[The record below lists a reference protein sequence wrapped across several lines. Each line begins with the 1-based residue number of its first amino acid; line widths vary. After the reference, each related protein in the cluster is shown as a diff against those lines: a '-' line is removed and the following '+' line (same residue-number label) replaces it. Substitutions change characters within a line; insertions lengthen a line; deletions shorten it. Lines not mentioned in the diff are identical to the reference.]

1 MRGRQRTEEIVDT
14 RKKQGCHGRRGG
26 SWVVLLGIAF
36 QASAQHAGD
45 PAAQELLRQQA
56 RERALREQQEE
67 RPDVRL
73 ERGPAQ
79 GEERLPVDEQP
90 CVRIDRI
97 VLEVEDAKKFQ
108 WAQRAADPAGDP
120 ATGRCLGTAGINIV
134 MKRVQNAIIGR
145 GYVTTR
151 VLSAPQDLNL
161 GTLTLSVVPGRFRE
175 AMFSDAAGAHP
186 AIANALPLRSGGMLN
201 LRDIEQGLENLQRV
215 PTVSADI
222 KIAPADGEGAA
233 PGQSDL
239 MIDWKQRSPVRASLT
254 LDDAGSRGTGKL
266 QANATL
272 SLDNP
277 LGLNELF
284 YVSAGRGVFNGK
296 GKDTYSWTAHYDVP
310 YGYWLF
316 GATASAYDYSQSI
329 LGAYESY
336 DYSGESRNAEVRVDR
351 LLLRNAKVK
360 FGVYGRGWQRTSRNF
375 IDDTEIEV
383 QRRRTSGWELGLTHK
398 QFIGPATFDA
408 TLAYRRGTGAFH
420 ALRSPEEMAQAWD
433 PTLPLDGT
441 SRMKV
446 ITADAQFGLPFQ
458 LGKQRLRYTA
468 AWRAQ
473 WNRTPLSP
481 QDRFAVGGRYTV
493 RGFDGE
499 SSLSG
504 ERGWLLRNDLSLGI
518 GGGQEFYVAGDYGRI
533 GGPSAQWQSGRD
545 LAGAALGLRGGWQQ
559 LSWDGFVGSTL
570 HKPDNYPTDY
580 TTFGFSLAWR
590 Y

>member
-1 MRGRQRTEEIVDT
+1 M
-14 RKKQGCHGRRGG
+14 
-26 SWVVLLGIAF
+26 AF
-36 QASAQHAGD
+36 SVAAQQVGD
-45 PAAQELLRQQA
+45 PGAQELLRQQE
-56 RERALREQQEE
+56 RERVLREQQES

-73 ERGPAQ
+73 ENSQ
-79 GEERLPVDEQP
+79 GEQGERLPTQEQP
-90 CVRIDRI
+90 CVLIDRI
-97 VLEVEDAKKFQ
+97 VLDGEGAKDFQ
-108 WAQRAADPAGDP
+108 WALAAADPREDP
-120 ATGRCLGTAGINIV
+120 ASGRCLGTEGINVV
-134 MKRVQNAIIGR
+134 MKRVQNAIIAR

-151 VLSAPQDLNL
+151 VLSAPQDLNT

-175 AMFSDAAGAHP
+175 AVFTEADGRHP
-186 AIANALPLRSGGMLN
+186 AIANALPIRSGGLLN

-215 PTVSADI
+215 PTVTADI

-239 MIDWKQRSPVRASLT
+239 NIDWKQRSPVRASLT
-254 LDDAGSRGTGKL
+254 LDDAGSQGTGKL

-296 GKDTYSWTAHYDVP
+296 GKDTNSWTAHYDVP

-316 GATASAYDYSQSI
+316 GATASAYDYSQTVV
-329 LGAYESY
+329 GAYESY
-336 DYSGESRNAEVRVDR
+336 DYSGRSGNAEARVDR
-351 LLLRNAKVK
+351 LLLRNAKTK
-360 FGVYGRGWQRTSRNF
+360 LGIYGRGWQRTSKNY

-398 QFIGPATFDA
+398 QFIGAATLDA

-433 PTLPLDGT
+433 PTLPLEGT

-446 ITADAQFGLPFQ
+446 ITADAQFSVPFQ

-481 QDRFAVGGRYTV
+481 QDRFAIGGRYTV

-504 ERGWLLRNDLSLGI
+504 ERGWSLRNDLSLGI
-518 GGGQEFYVAGDYGRI
+518 GGGQEFYVAADYGRI

-545 LAGAALGLRGGWQQ
+545 LAGMALGLRGGWQQ
-559 LSWDGFVGSTL
+559 LSWDGFVGSAL
-570 HKPDNYPTDY
+570 HKPSNFPTDY

>member
-1 MRGRQRTEEIVDT
+1 M
-14 RKKQGCHGRRGG
+14 
-26 SWVVLLGIAF
+26 AF
-36 QASAQHAGD
+36 SVAAQQVGD
-45 PAAQELLRQQA
+45 PGAQELLRQQE
-56 RERALREQQEE
+56 RERVLREQQES

-73 ERGPAQ
+73 ESGQ
-79 GEERLPVDEQP
+79 GEQGERLPTQEQP

-97 VLEVEDAKKFQ
+97 VLDGEGAKGFQ
-108 WAQRAADPAGDP
+108 WALAAADPREDP
-120 ATGRCLGTAGINIV
+120 ASGRCLGTEGINVV
-134 MKRVQNAIIGR
+134 MKRVQNAIIAR

-151 VLSAPQDLNL
+151 VLSAPQDLNT

-175 AMFSDAAGAHP
+175 AVFTEADGRHP
-186 AIANALPLRSGGMLN
+186 AIANTLPIRSGGLLN

-215 PTVSADI
+215 PTVTADI

-239 MIDWKQRSPVRASLT
+239 NIEWKQRSPVRASLT
-254 LDDAGSRGTGKL
+254 LDDAGSQGTGKL

-296 GKDTYSWTAHYDVP
+296 GKDTNSWTAHYDVP

-316 GATASAYDYSQSI
+316 GATASAYDYSQTVV
-329 LGAYESY
+329 GAYESY
-336 DYSGESRNAEVRVDR
+336 DYSGRSGNAEARVDR
-351 LLLRNAKVK
+351 LLLRNAKTK
-360 FGVYGRGWQRTSRNF
+360 LGIYGRGWQRTSKNY

-398 QFIGPATFDA
+398 QFIGAATLDA

-420 ALRSPEEMAQAWD
+420 ALRSPEEMARAWD
-433 PTLPLDGT
+433 PSLPLEGT
-441 SRMKV
+441 SRMKL
-446 ITADAQFGLPFQ
+446 ITADAQFSVPFQ

-481 QDRFAVGGRYTV
+481 QDRFAIGGRYTV

-504 ERGWLLRNDLSLGI
+504 ERGWSLRNDLSLGI
-518 GGGQEFYVAGDYGRI
+518 GGGQEFYVAADYGRI
-533 GGPSAQWQSGRD
+533 GGPSTQWQSGRD
-545 LAGAALGLRGGWQQ
+545 LAGMALGLRGGWQQ
-559 LSWDGFVGSTL
+559 LSWDGFVGSAL
-570 HKPDNYPTDY
+570 HKPSNFPTDY

>member
-1 MRGRQRTEEIVDT
+1 M
-14 RKKQGCHGRRGG
+14 
-26 SWVVLLGIAF
+26 AF
-36 QASAQHAGD
+36 SVAAQQVGD
-45 PAAQELLRQQA
+45 PGAQELLRQQE
-56 RERALREQQEE
+56 RERVLREQQES

-73 ERGPAQ
+73 ENSQ
-79 GEERLPVDEQP
+79 GEQGERLPTQEQP

-97 VLEVEDAKKFQ
+97 VLDGEGAKGFQ
-108 WAQRAADPAGDP
+108 WALAAADPREDP
-120 ATGRCLGTAGINIV
+120 ASGRCLGTEGINVV
-134 MKRVQNAIIGR
+134 MKRVQNAIIAR

-151 VLSAPQDLNL
+151 VLSAPQDLNT

-175 AMFSDAAGAHP
+175 AVFTEADGRHP
-186 AIANALPLRSGGMLN
+186 AIANALPIRSGGLLN

-215 PTVSADI
+215 PTVTADI

-239 MIDWKQRSPVRASLT
+239 NIDWKQRSPVRASLT
-254 LDDAGSRGTGKL
+254 LDDSGSQGTGKL

-296 GKDTYSWTAHYDVP
+296 GKDTNSWTAHYDVP

-316 GATASAYDYSQSI
+316 GATASAYDYSQTVV
-329 LGAYESY
+329 GAYERY
-336 DYSGESRNAEVRVDR
+336 DYSGRSGNAEARVDR
-351 LLLRNAKVK
+351 LLLRNAKTK
-360 FGVYGRGWQRTSRNF
+360 LGIYGRGWQRTSKNY

-398 QFIGPATFDA
+398 QFIGAATLDA

-433 PTLPLDGT
+433 PTLPLEGT

-446 ITADAQFGLPFQ
+446 ITADAQFSVPFQ

-481 QDRFAVGGRYTV
+481 QDRFAIGGRYTV

-504 ERGWLLRNDLSLGI
+504 ERGWSLRNDLSLGI
-518 GGGQEFYVAGDYGRI
+518 GGGQEFYVAADYGRI

-545 LAGAALGLRGGWQQ
+545 LAGMALGLRGGWQQ
-559 LSWDGFVGSTL
+559 LSWDGFVGSAL
-570 HKPDNYPTDY
+570 HKPSNFPTDY

>member
-1 MRGRQRTEEIVDT
+1 M
-14 RKKQGCHGRRGG
+14 
-26 SWVVLLGIAF
+26 LLGMSF
-36 QASAQHAGD
+36 SAAAQQVGD
-45 PAAQELLRQQA
+45 PGAQELLRQQE
-56 RERALREQQEE
+56 RERALREQQES

-73 ERGPAQ
+73 ESSQ
-79 GEERLPVDEQP
+79 GEQGERLPTQEQP

-97 VLEVEDAKKFQ
+97 VLGGEGAKGFQ
-108 WAQRAADPAGDP
+108 WALAAADPREDP
-120 ATGRCLGTAGINIV
+120 ASGRCLGTEGINVV
-134 MKRVQNAIIGR
+134 MKRVQNAIIAR

-151 VLSAPQDLNL
+151 VLSAPQDLNT

-175 AMFSDAAGAHP
+175 AVFSEADARHP
-186 AIANALPLRSGGMLN
+186 VLANALPIRSGGLLN

-239 MIDWKQRSPVRASLT
+239 QIDWKQRSPVRASVT
-254 LDDAGSRGTGKL
+254 LDDAGSQGTGKL

-284 YVSAGRGVFNGK
+284 YVSAGRGVFNGQ
-296 GKDTYSWTAHYDVP
+296 GKDTSSWTAHYDVP

-316 GATASAYDYSQSI
+316 GATASAYDYRQTVV
-329 LGAYESY
+329 GAYESY
-336 DYSGESRNAEVRVDR
+336 DYSGRSGNAEARVDR
-351 LLLRNAKVK
+351 LLLRNAKTK
-360 FGVYGRGWQRTSRNF
+360 LGIYGRGWQRTSKNY

-398 QFIGPATFDA
+398 QFIGAATLDT

-433 PTLPLDGT
+433 PTLPLEGT

-446 ITADAQFGLPFQ
+446 ITADAQFSVPFQ

-481 QDRFAVGGRYTV
+481 QDRFAIGGRYTV

-504 ERGWLLRNDLSLGI
+504 ERGWSLRNDLSLGL
-518 GGGQEFYVAGDYGRI
+518 GGGQEFYVAADYGRI

-545 LAGAALGLRGGWQQ
+545 LAGMALGLRGGWHQ
-559 LSWDGFVGSTL
+559 LSWDGFVGSAL
-570 HKPDNYPTDY
+570 HKPANFPTDY

>member
-1 MRGRQRTEEIVDT
+1 MRGACRS
-14 RKKQGCHGRRGG
+14 GG
-26 SWVVLLGIAF
+26 GLVLLGMAF
-36 QASAQHAGD
+36 SVAAQQVGD
-45 PAAQELLRQQA
+45 PGAQELLRQQE
-56 RERALREQQEE
+56 RERVLREQQES

-73 ERGPAQ
+73 ENSQ
-79 GEERLPVDEQP
+79 GEQGDRLPTQEQP
-90 CVRIDRI
+90 CVHIDRI
-97 VLEVEDAKKFQ
+97 VLDGEAAKRFQ
-108 WAQRAADPAGDP
+108 WALAAADPREDA
-120 ATGRCLGTAGINIV
+120 ASGRCLGTEGINVV
-134 MKRVQNAIIGR
+134 MKRVQNAIIAR

-151 VLSAPQDLNL
+151 VLSAPQDLNT

-175 AMFSDAAGAHP
+175 AVFTEAEGRHP
-186 AIANALPLRSGGMLN
+186 AIANALPIRGGSLLN

-215 PTVSADI
+215 PTVTADI

-239 MIDWKQRSPVRASLT
+239 KIDWKQRSPVRASLT
-254 LDDAGSRGTGKL
+254 LDDAGSQGTGKL

-296 GKDTYSWTAHYDVP
+296 GKDTNSWTAHYDVP

-316 GATASAYDYSQSI
+316 GATASAYDYSQTVV
-329 LGAYESY
+329 GAYESY
-336 DYSGESRNAEVRVDR
+336 DYSGRSGNAEARVDR
-351 LLLRNAKVK
+351 LLLRNAKTK
-360 FGVYGRGWQRTSRNF
+360 LGIYGRGWQRTSKNY

-398 QFIGPATFDA
+398 QFIGAATLDA

-420 ALRSPEEMAQAWD
+420 ALRSPEEMARAWD
-433 PTLPLDGT
+433 PTLPLEGT
-441 SRMKV
+441 SRMKL
-446 ITADAQFGLPFQ
+446 ITADAQFSVPFQ

-481 QDRFAVGGRYTV
+481 QDRFAIGGRYTV

-504 ERGWLLRNDLSLGI
+504 ERGWSLRNDLSLGI
-518 GGGQEFYVAGDYGRI
+518 GGGQEFYVAADYGRI

-545 LAGAALGLRGGWQQ
+545 LAGMALGLRGGWQQ
-559 LSWDGFVGSTL
+559 LSWDGFVGSAL
-570 HKPDNYPTDY
+570 HKPSNFPTDY

>member
-1 MRGRQRTEEIVDT
+1 M
-14 RKKQGCHGRRGG
+14 
-26 SWVVLLGIAF
+26 AF
-36 QASAQHAGD
+36 SVAAQQVGD
-45 PAAQELLRQQA
+45 PGAQELLRQQE
-56 RERALREQQEE
+56 RERVLREQQES

-73 ERGPAQ
+73 ESSQ
-79 GEERLPVDEQP
+79 GEQGERLPTQEQP

-97 VLEVEDAKKFQ
+97 VLDGEGAKGFQ
-108 WAQRAADPAGDP
+108 WALAAADPREDP
-120 ATGRCLGTAGINIV
+120 ASGRCLGTEGINVV
-134 MKRVQNAIIGR
+134 MKRVQNAIIAR

-151 VLSAPQDLNL
+151 VLSAPQDLNT

-175 AMFSDAAGAHP
+175 AVFTEADGRHP
-186 AIANALPLRSGGMLN
+186 AIANALPIRSGGLLN

-215 PTVSADI
+215 PTVTADI

-239 MIDWKQRSPVRASLT
+239 NIDWKQRSPVRASLT
-254 LDDAGSRGTGKL
+254 LDDAGSQGTGKL

-296 GKDTYSWTAHYDVP
+296 GKDTNSWTAHYDVP

-316 GATASAYDYSQSI
+316 GATASAYDYSQTVV
-329 LGAYESY
+329 GAYESY
-336 DYSGESRNAEVRVDR
+336 DYSGRSGNAEARVDR
-351 LLLRNAKVK
+351 LLLRNAKTK
-360 FGVYGRGWQRTSRNF
+360 LGIYGRGWQRTSKNY

-398 QFIGPATFDA
+398 QFIGAATLDA

-433 PTLPLDGT
+433 PTLPLEGT

-446 ITADAQFGLPFQ
+446 ITADAQLSVPFQ

-481 QDRFAVGGRYTV
+481 QDRFAIGGRYTV

-504 ERGWLLRNDLSLGI
+504 ERGWSLRNDLSLGI
-518 GGGQEFYVAGDYGRI
+518 GGGQEFYVAADYGRI

-545 LAGAALGLRGGWQQ
+545 LAGMALGLRGGWQQ
-559 LSWDGFVGSTL
+559 LSWDGFVGSAL
-570 HKPDNYPTDY
+570 HKPSNFPTDY

>member
-1 MRGRQRTEEIVDT
+1 M
-14 RKKQGCHGRRGG
+14 
-26 SWVVLLGIAF
+26 AF
-36 QASAQHAGD
+36 SVAAQQVGD
-45 PAAQELLRQQA
+45 PGAQELLRQQE
-56 RERALREQQEE
+56 RERVLREQQES

-73 ERGPAQ
+73 ESRQ
-79 GEERLPVDEQP
+79 GEQGERLPTQEQP

-97 VLEVEDAKKFQ
+97 VLEGEGAKGFQ
-108 WAQRAADPAGDP
+108 WALAAADPREDP
-120 ATGRCLGTAGINIV
+120 ASGRCLGTEGINVV
-134 MKRVQNAIIGR
+134 MKRVQNAIIAR

-151 VLSAPQDLNL
+151 VLSAPQDLNT

-175 AMFSDAAGAHP
+175 AVFTEADGRHP
-186 AIANALPLRSGGMLN
+186 AIANALPIRSGGLLN

-215 PTVSADI
+215 PTVTADI

-239 MIDWKQRSPVRASLT
+239 NIDWKQRSPVRASLT
-254 LDDAGSRGTGKL
+254 LDDAGSQGTGKL

-296 GKDTYSWTAHYDVP
+296 GKDTNSWTAHYDVP

-316 GATASAYDYSQSI
+316 GATASAYDYSQTVV
-329 LGAYESY
+329 GAYESY
-336 DYSGESRNAEVRVDR
+336 DYSGRSGNAEARVDR
-351 LLLRNAKVK
+351 LLLRNAKTK
-360 FGVYGRGWQRTSRNF
+360 LGIYGRGWQRTSKNY

-398 QFIGPATFDA
+398 QFIGAATLDA

-433 PTLPLDGT
+433 PSLPLEGT
-441 SRMKV
+441 SRMKL
-446 ITADAQFGLPFQ
+446 ITADAQFSVPFQ

-481 QDRFAVGGRYTV
+481 QDRFAIGGRYTV

-504 ERGWLLRNDLSLGI
+504 ERGWSLRNDLSLGI
-518 GGGQEFYVAGDYGRI
+518 GGGQEFYVAADYGRI

-545 LAGAALGLRGGWQQ
+545 LAGMALGLRGGWQQ
-559 LSWDGFVGSTL
+559 LSWDGFVGSAL
-570 HKPDNYPTDY
+570 HKPSNFPTDY

>member
-1 MRGRQRTEEIVDT
+1 MAFSAAAQQV
-14 RKKQGCHGRRGG
+14 GG
-26 SWVVLLGIAF
+26 PG
-36 QASAQHAGD
+36 
-45 PAAQELLRQQA
+45 AQELLRQQE
-56 RERALREQQEE
+56 RERALREQQES

-73 ERGPAQ
+73 ESSQ
-79 GEERLPVDEQP
+79 GEQGERLPTQEQP

-97 VLEVEDAKKFQ
+97 VLEGEGAKGFQ
-108 WAQRAADPAGDP
+108 WALAAADPREDP
-120 ATGRCLGTAGINIV
+120 ASGRCLGTEGINVV
-134 MKRVQNAIIGR
+134 MKRVQNAIIAR

-151 VLSAPQDLNL
+151 VLSAPQDLNA

-175 AMFSDAAGAHP
+175 AVFSEADARHP
-186 AIANALPLRSGGMLN
+186 VLANALPIRSGGLLN

-239 MIDWKQRSPVRASLT
+239 QIDWKQRSPVRASVT
-254 LDDAGSRGTGKL
+254 LDDAGSQGTGKL

-284 YVSAGRGVFNGK
+284 YVSAGRGVFNGQ
-296 GKDTYSWTAHYDVP
+296 GKDTSSWTAHYDVP

-316 GATASAYDYSQSI
+316 GATASAYDYRQTVV
-329 LGAYESY
+329 GAYESY
-336 DYSGESRNAEVRVDR
+336 DYSGRSGNAEARVDR
-351 LLLRNAKVK
+351 LLLRNAKTK
-360 FGVYGRGWQRTSRNF
+360 LGIYGRGWQRTSKNY

-398 QFIGPATFDA
+398 QFIGAATLDT

-433 PTLPLDGT
+433 PTLPLEGT

-446 ITADAQFGLPFQ
+446 ITADAQFTVPFQ

-481 QDRFAVGGRYTV
+481 QDRFAIGGRYTV

-504 ERGWLLRNDLSLGI
+504 ERGWSLRNDLSLGL
-518 GGGQEFYVAGDYGRI
+518 GGGQEFYVAADYGRI

-545 LAGAALGLRGGWQQ
+545 LAGMALGLRGGWQQ
-559 LSWDGFVGSTL
+559 LSWDGFVGSAL
-570 HKPDNYPTDY
+570 HKPANFPTDY

>member
-1 MRGRQRTEEIVDT
+1 M
-14 RKKQGCHGRRGG
+14 
-26 SWVVLLGIAF
+26 AF
-36 QASAQHAGD
+36 SVAAQQVGD
-45 PAAQELLRQQA
+45 PGAQELLRQQE
-56 RERALREQQEE
+56 RERVLREQQES

-73 ERGPAQ
+73 ENSQ
-79 GEERLPVDEQP
+79 GEQGERLPTQEQP

-97 VLEVEDAKKFQ
+97 VLDGEGAKDFQ
-108 WAQRAADPAGDP
+108 WALAAADPREDP
-120 ATGRCLGTAGINIV
+120 ASGRCLGTEGINVV
-134 MKRVQNAIIGR
+134 MKRVQNAIIAR

-151 VLSAPQDLNL
+151 VLSAPQDLNT

-175 AMFSDAAGAHP
+175 AVFTEADGRHP
-186 AIANALPLRSGGMLN
+186 AIANALPIRSGGLLN

-215 PTVSADI
+215 PTVTADI

-239 MIDWKQRSPVRASLT
+239 KIDWKQRSPVRASLT

-296 GKDTYSWTAHYDVP
+296 GKDTNSWTAHYDVP

-316 GATASAYDYSQSI
+316 GATASAYDYSQTVV
-329 LGAYESY
+329 GAYESY
-336 DYSGESRNAEVRVDR
+336 DYSGRSGNAEARVDR
-351 LLLRNAKVK
+351 LLLRNAKTK
-360 FGVYGRGWQRTSRNF
+360 LGIYGRGWQRTSKNY

-398 QFIGPATFDA
+398 QFIGAATLDA

-433 PTLPLDGT
+433 PTLPLEGT

-446 ITADAQFGLPFQ
+446 ITADAQFSVPFQ

-481 QDRFAVGGRYTV
+481 QDRFAIGGRYTV

-504 ERGWLLRNDLSLGI
+504 ERGWSLRNDLSLGI
-518 GGGQEFYVAGDYGRI
+518 GGGQEFYVAADYGRI

-545 LAGAALGLRGGWQQ
+545 LAGMALGLRGGWQQ
-559 LSWDGFVGSTL
+559 LSWDGFVGSAL
-570 HKPDNYPTDY
+570 RKPSNFPTDY

>member
-1 MRGRQRTEEIVDT
+1 M
-14 RKKQGCHGRRGG
+14 
-26 SWVVLLGIAF
+26 AF
-36 QASAQHAGD
+36 SVAAQQVGD
-45 PAAQELLRQQA
+45 PGAQELLRQQE
-56 RERALREQQEE
+56 RERALREQQES

-73 ERGPAQ
+73 ESSPGEQ
-79 GEERLPVDEQP
+79 GERLPAQEQP

-97 VLEVEDAKKFQ
+97 FLEGEGAKGFQ
-108 WAQRAADPAGDP
+108 WALVAADPREDP
-120 ATGRCLGTAGINIV
+120 ASGRCLGTEGINVV
-134 MKRVQNAIIGR
+134 MKRVQNAIIAR

-151 VLSAPQDLNL
+151 VLSAPQDLKT
-161 GTLTLSVVPGRFRE
+161 GTLTLSVLPGRFRE
-175 AMFSDAAGAHP
+175 AVFSEADARHP
-186 AIANALPLRSGGMLN
+186 AIANALPIRSGNLLN

-239 MIDWKQRSPVRASLT
+239 QIDWKQRSPVRASVT
-254 LDDAGSRGTGKL
+254 LDDTGSRGTGKL

-277 LGLNELF
+277 MGLNELF
-284 YVSAGRGVFNGK
+284 YVSAGRGVFNGQ
-296 GKDTYSWTAHYDVP
+296 GKDTNSWTAHYDVP

-316 GATASAYDYSQSI
+316 GATASAYDYRQTVV
-329 LGAYESY
+329 GAYESY
-336 DYSGESRNAEVRVDR
+336 DYSGRSGNAEARVDR
-351 LLLRNAKVK
+351 LLLRNAKTK
-360 FGVYGRGWQRTSRNF
+360 LGIYGRGWQRTSKNY

-398 QFIGPATFDA
+398 QFIGAATLDA
-408 TLAYRRGTGAFH
+408 TLAYRRGTGAFQ

-433 PTLPLDGT
+433 PTLPLEGT

-446 ITADAQFGLPFQ
+446 ITADAQFSVPFQ
-458 LGKQRLRYTA
+458 LGKQRLRYTG

-481 QDRFAVGGRYTV
+481 QDRFAIGGRYTV

-504 ERGWLLRNDLSLGI
+504 ERGWSLRNDLSLGI
-518 GGGQEFYVAGDYGRI
+518 GGGQEFYVAADYGRI

-545 LAGAALGLRGGWQQ
+545 LAGMALGLRGGWQQ
-559 LSWDGFVGSTL
+559 LSWDGFVGSAL
-570 HKPDNYPTDY
+570 HKPANFPTDY

>member
-1 MRGRQRTEEIVDT
+1 M
-14 RKKQGCHGRRGG
+14 
-26 SWVVLLGIAF
+26 LLVMAF
-36 QASAQHAGD
+36 GVAAQQVGD
-45 PAAQELLRQQA
+45 PGAQELLRQQE
-56 RERALREQQEE
+56 RERVLREQQEG

-73 ERGPAQ
+73 ENSQ
-79 GEERLPVDEQP
+79 GEQGERLPAQEQP

-97 VLEVEDAKKFQ
+97 VLEGEAAKRFQ
-108 WAQRAADPAGDP
+108 WALAAADPREDP
-120 ATGRCLGTAGINIV
+120 ASGRCLGTEGINVV
-134 MKRVQNAIIGR
+134 MKRVQNAIIAR

-151 VLSAPQDLNL
+151 VLSAPQDLNT

-175 AMFSDAAGAHP
+175 AVFSEADARHP
-186 AIANALPLRSGGMLN
+186 AIANALPIRSGGLLN

-215 PTVSADI
+215 PTVTADI
-222 KIAPADGEGAA
+222 KIAPAVGEGAA

-239 MIDWKQRSPVRASLT
+239 QIDWKQRSPVRASVT
-254 LDDAGSRGTGKL
+254 LDDAGSQGTGKL

-296 GKDTYSWTAHYDVP
+296 GKDTNSWTAHYDVP

-316 GATASAYDYSQSI
+316 GATASAYDYSQTVV
-329 LGAYESY
+329 GAYESY
-336 DYSGESRNAEVRVDR
+336 DYSGRSGNAEARVDR
-351 LLLRNAKVK
+351 LLLRNAKTK
-360 FGVYGRGWQRTSRNF
+360 LGIYGRGWQRTSKNY

-398 QFIGPATFDA
+398 QFIGNATLDA
-408 TLAYRRGTGAFH
+408 TVAYRRGTGAFH

-433 PTLPLDGT
+433 PTLPLEGT

-446 ITADAQFGLPFQ
+446 ITADAQFTVPFQ

-481 QDRFAVGGRYTV
+481 QDRFAIGGRYTV

-504 ERGWLLRNDLSLGI
+504 ERGWSLRNDLSLGI
-518 GGGQEFYVAGDYGRI
+518 GGGQEFYVAADYGRI
-533 GGPSAQWQSGRD
+533 GGPSVQWQSGRD
-545 LAGAALGLRGGWQQ
+545 LAGMALGLRGGWQQ
-559 LSWDGFVGSTL
+559 LSWDGFVGSAL
-570 HKPDNYPTDY
+570 HKPANFPTDY

>member
-1 MRGRQRTEEIVDT
+1 M
-14 RKKQGCHGRRGG
+14 
-26 SWVVLLGIAF
+26 AF
-36 QASAQHAGD
+36 SVAAQQVGD
-45 PAAQELLRQQA
+45 PGAQELLRQQE
-56 RERALREQQEE
+56 RERVLREQQES

-73 ERGPAQ
+73 ESSQ
-79 GEERLPVDEQP
+79 GEQGERLPTQEQP

-97 VLEVEDAKKFQ
+97 VLDGEGAKGFQ
-108 WAQRAADPAGDP
+108 WALAAADPREDP
-120 ATGRCLGTAGINIV
+120 ASGRCLGTEGINVV
-134 MKRVQNAIIGR
+134 MKRVQNAIIAR

-151 VLSAPQDLNL
+151 VLSAPQDLNT

-175 AMFSDAAGAHP
+175 AVFTESDGRHP
-186 AIANALPLRSGGMLN
+186 AIANALPIRSGGLLN

-215 PTVSADI
+215 PTVTADI

-239 MIDWKQRSPVRASLT
+239 NIDWKQRSPVRASLT
-254 LDDAGSRGTGKL
+254 LDDAGSQGTGKL

-296 GKDTYSWTAHYDVP
+296 GKDTNSWTAHYDVP

-316 GATASAYDYSQSI
+316 GATASAYDYSQTVV
-329 LGAYESY
+329 GAYESY
-336 DYSGESRNAEVRVDR
+336 DYSGRSGNAEARVDR
-351 LLLRNAKVK
+351 LLLRNAKTK
-360 FGVYGRGWQRTSRNF
+360 LGIYGRGWQRTSKNY

-398 QFIGPATFDA
+398 QFIGAATLDA

-433 PTLPLDGT
+433 PTLPLEGT
-441 SRMKV
+441 SRMKL
-446 ITADAQFGLPFQ
+446 ITADAQFSVPFQ

-481 QDRFAVGGRYTV
+481 QDRFAIGGRYTV

-504 ERGWLLRNDLSLGI
+504 ERGWSLRNDLSLGI
-518 GGGQEFYVAGDYGRI
+518 GGGQEFYVAADYGRI

-545 LAGAALGLRGGWQQ
+545 LAGMALGLRGGWQQ
-559 LSWDGFVGSTL
+559 LSWDGFVGSAL
-570 HKPDNYPTDY
+570 HKPSNFPTDY

>member
-1 MRGRQRTEEIVDT
+1 M
-14 RKKQGCHGRRGG
+14 
-26 SWVVLLGIAF
+26 LLAMAF
-36 QASAQHAGD
+36 GVAAQQVGD
-45 PAAQELLRQQA
+45 PGAQELLRQQE
-56 RERALREQQEE
+56 RERALREQQES

-73 ERGPAQ
+73 ESSQ
-79 GEERLPVDEQP
+79 GEQGERLPTQEQP

-97 VLEVEDAKKFQ
+97 VLEGEGAKGFQ
-108 WAQRAADPAGDP
+108 WALAAADPREDP
-120 ATGRCLGTAGINIV
+120 ASGRCLGTEGINVV
-134 MKRVQNAIIGR
+134 MKRVQNAIIAR

-151 VLSAPQDLNL
+151 VLSAPQDLNT

-175 AMFSDAAGAHP
+175 AVFSEADARHP
-186 AIANALPLRSGGMLN
+186 VLANALPIRSGGLLN

-239 MIDWKQRSPVRASLT
+239 QIDWKQRSPVRASVT
-254 LDDAGSRGTGKL
+254 LDDAGSQGTGKL

-284 YVSAGRGVFNGK
+284 YVSAGRGVFNGQ
-296 GKDTYSWTAHYDVP
+296 GKDTNSWTAHYDVP

-316 GATASAYDYSQSI
+316 GATASAYDYRQTVV
-329 LGAYESY
+329 GAYESY
-336 DYSGESRNAEVRVDR
+336 DYSGRSGNAEARVDR
-351 LLLRNAKVK
+351 LLLRNAKTK
-360 FGVYGRGWQRTSRNF
+360 LGIFGRGWQRTSKNY

-398 QFIGPATFDA
+398 QFIGAATLDT

-433 PTLPLDGT
+433 PTLPLEGT

-446 ITADAQFGLPFQ
+446 ITADAQFSVPFQ

-481 QDRFAVGGRYTV
+481 QDRFAIGGRYTV

-504 ERGWLLRNDLSLGI
+504 ERGWSLRNDLSLGI
-518 GGGQEFYVAGDYGRI
+518 GGGQEFYVAADYGRI

-545 LAGAALGLRGGWQQ
+545 LAGMALGLRGGWQQ
-559 LSWDGFVGSTL
+559 LSWDGFVGSAL
-570 HKPDNYPTDY
+570 HKPANFPTDY

>member
-1 MRGRQRTEEIVDT
+1 MRGA
-14 RKKQGCHGRRGG
+14 RRVGG
-26 SWVVLLGIAF
+26 GVLLLGMAF
-36 QASAQHAGD
+36 SAAAQQVGD
-45 PAAQELLRQQA
+45 PGAQELLRQQE
-56 RERALREQQEE
+56 RERALREQQES

-73 ERGPAQ
+73 ESSQ
-79 GEERLPVDEQP
+79 GEQGERLPTQEQP

-97 VLEVEDAKKFQ
+97 VLEGEGAKGFQ
-108 WAQRAADPAGDP
+108 WALAAADPREDP
-120 ATGRCLGTAGINIV
+120 ASGRCLGTEGINVV
-134 MKRVQNAIIGR
+134 MKRVQNAIIAR

-151 VLSAPQDLNL
+151 VLSAPQDLNT

-175 AMFSDAAGAHP
+175 AVFSEADARHP
-186 AIANALPLRSGGMLN
+186 VLANALPIRSGGLLN

-239 MIDWKQRSPVRASLT
+239 QIDWKQRSPVRASVT
-254 LDDAGSRGTGKL
+254 LDDAGSQGTGKL

-284 YVSAGRGVFNGK
+284 YVSAGRGVFNGQ
-296 GKDTYSWTAHYDVP
+296 GKDTSSWTAHYDVP

-316 GATASAYDYSQSI
+316 GATASAYDYRQTVV
-329 LGAYESY
+329 GAYESY
-336 DYSGESRNAEVRVDR
+336 DYSGRSGNAEARVDR
-351 LLLRNAKVK
+351 LLLRNAKTK
-360 FGVYGRGWQRTSRNF
+360 LGIFGRGWQRTSKNY

-398 QFIGPATFDA
+398 QFIGNATLDA
-408 TLAYRRGTGAFH
+408 TVAYRRGTGAFH

-433 PTLPLDGT
+433 PTLPLEGT

-446 ITADAQFGLPFQ
+446 ITADAQFTVPFQ

-481 QDRFAVGGRYTV
+481 QDRFAIGGRYTV

-504 ERGWLLRNDLSLGI
+504 ERGWSLRNDLSLGI
-518 GGGQEFYVAGDYGRI
+518 GGGQEFYIAADYGRI

-545 LAGAALGLRGGWQQ
+545 LAGMALGLRGGWQQ
-559 LSWDGFVGSTL
+559 LSWDGFVGSAL
-570 HKPDNYPTDY
+570 HKPANFPTDY

>member
-1 MRGRQRTEEIVDT
+1 MRGA
-14 RKKQGCHGRRGG
+14 RRVGG
-26 SWVVLLGIAF
+26 GVLLLGMAF
-36 QASAQHAGD
+36 SAAAQQVGD
-45 PAAQELLRQQA
+45 PGAQELLRQQE
-56 RERALREQQEE
+56 RERVLREQQES

-73 ERGPAQ
+73 ESSQ
-79 GEERLPVDEQP
+79 GEQGERLPTQEQP

-97 VLEVEDAKKFQ
+97 VLEGEGAKGFQ
-108 WAQRAADPAGDP
+108 WALAAADPREDP
-120 ATGRCLGTAGINIV
+120 ASGRCLGTEGINVV
-134 MKRVQNAIIGR
+134 MKRVQNAIIAR

-151 VLSAPQDLNL
+151 VLSAPQDLNT

-175 AMFSDAAGAHP
+175 AVFSEADARHP
-186 AIANALPLRSGGMLN
+186 VLANALPIRSGGLLN

-239 MIDWKQRSPVRASLT
+239 QIDWKQRSPVRASVT
-254 LDDAGSRGTGKL
+254 LDDAGSQGTGKL

-284 YVSAGRGVFNGK
+284 YVSAGRGVFNGQ
-296 GKDTYSWTAHYDVP
+296 GKDTSSWTAHYDVP

-316 GATASAYDYSQSI
+316 GATASAYDYRQTVV
-329 LGAYESY
+329 GAYESY
-336 DYSGESRNAEVRVDR
+336 DYSGRSGNAEARVDR
-351 LLLRNAKVK
+351 LLLRNAKTK
-360 FGVYGRGWQRTSRNF
+360 LGIFGRGWQRTSKNY

-383 QRRRTSGWELGLTHK
+383 QRRRTSGWELGLSHK
-398 QFIGPATFDA
+398 QFIGAATLDT

-433 PTLPLDGT
+433 PTLPLEGT

-446 ITADAQFGLPFQ
+446 ITADAQFTVPFQ

-481 QDRFAVGGRYTV
+481 QDRFAIGGRYTV

-504 ERGWLLRNDLSLGI
+504 ERGWSLRNDLSLGI
-518 GGGQEFYVAGDYGRI
+518 GGGQEFYVAADYGRI

-545 LAGAALGLRGGWQQ
+545 LAGMALGLRGGWQQ
-559 LSWDGFVGSTL
+559 LSWDGFVGSAL
-570 HKPDNYPTDY
+570 HKPANFPTDY

>member
-1 MRGRQRTEEIVDT
+1 M
-14 RKKQGCHGRRGG
+14 
-26 SWVVLLGIAF
+26 AF
-36 QASAQHAGD
+36 SVAAQQVGD
-45 PAAQELLRQQA
+45 PGAQELLRQQE
-56 RERALREQQEE
+56 RERVLREQQES

-73 ERGPAQ
+73 ESSQ
-79 GEERLPVDEQP
+79 GEQGERLPTQEQP

-97 VLEVEDAKKFQ
+97 VLDGEGAKGFQ
-108 WAQRAADPAGDP
+108 WALAAADPREDP
-120 ATGRCLGTAGINIV
+120 ASGRCLGTEGINVV
-134 MKRVQNAIIGR
+134 MKRVQNAIIAR

-151 VLSAPQDLNL
+151 VLSAPQDLNT

-175 AMFSDAAGAHP
+175 AVFTEADGRHP
-186 AIANALPLRSGGMLN
+186 AIANALPIRSGGLLN

-215 PTVSADI
+215 PTVTADI

-239 MIDWKQRSPVRASLT
+239 NIDWKQRSPVRASLT
-254 LDDAGSRGTGKL
+254 LDDAGSQGTGKL

-296 GKDTYSWTAHYDVP
+296 GKETNSWTAHYDVP

-316 GATASAYDYSQSI
+316 GATASAYDYSQTVV
-329 LGAYESY
+329 GAYESY
-336 DYSGESRNAEVRVDR
+336 DYSGRSGNAEARVDR
-351 LLLRNAKVK
+351 LLLRNAKTK
-360 FGVYGRGWQRTSRNF
+360 LGIYGRGWQRTSKNY

-398 QFIGPATFDA
+398 QFIGAATLDA

-433 PTLPLDGT
+433 PTLPLEGT

-446 ITADAQFGLPFQ
+446 ITADAQFSVPFQ

-481 QDRFAVGGRYTV
+481 QDRFAIGGRYTV

-504 ERGWLLRNDLSLGI
+504 ERGWSLRNDLSLGI
-518 GGGQEFYVAGDYGRI
+518 GGGQEFYVAADYGRI

-545 LAGAALGLRGGWQQ
+545 LAGMALGLRGGWQQ
-559 LSWDGFVGSTL
+559 LSWDGFVGSAL
-570 HKPDNYPTDY
+570 HKPSNFPTDY

>member
-1 MRGRQRTEEIVDT
+1 M
-14 RKKQGCHGRRGG
+14 
-26 SWVVLLGIAF
+26 AF
-36 QASAQHAGD
+36 SVAAQQVGD
-45 PAAQELLRQQA
+45 PGAQELLRQQE
-56 RERALREQQEE
+56 RERVLREQQES

-73 ERGPAQ
+73 ESGQ
-79 GEERLPVDEQP
+79 GEQGERLPTQEQP

-97 VLEVEDAKKFQ
+97 VLDGEGAKGFQ
-108 WAQRAADPAGDP
+108 WALAAADPREDP
-120 ATGRCLGTAGINIV
+120 ASGRCLGTEGINVV
-134 MKRVQNAIIGR
+134 MKRVQNAIIAR

-151 VLSAPQDLNL
+151 VLSAPQDLNT

-175 AMFSDAAGAHP
+175 AVFTEADGRHP
-186 AIANALPLRSGGMLN
+186 AIANALPIRSGGLLN

-215 PTVSADI
+215 PTVTADI

-239 MIDWKQRSPVRASLT
+239 NIDWKQRSPVRASLT
-254 LDDAGSRGTGKL
+254 LDDAGSQGTGKL

-284 YVSAGRGVFNGK
+284 YVSAGRGVFNGE
-296 GKDTYSWTAHYDVP
+296 GKDTNSWTAHYDVP

-316 GATASAYDYSQSI
+316 GATASAYDYSQTVV
-329 LGAYESY
+329 GAYESY
-336 DYSGESRNAEVRVDR
+336 DYSGRSGNAEARVDR
-351 LLLRNAKVK
+351 LLLRNAKTK
-360 FGVYGRGWQRTSRNF
+360 LGIYGRGWQRTSKNY

-398 QFIGPATFDA
+398 QFIGAATLDA

-433 PTLPLDGT
+433 PSLPLEGT
-441 SRMKV
+441 SRMKL
-446 ITADAQFGLPFQ
+446 ITADAQLSVPFQ

-481 QDRFAVGGRYTV
+481 QDRFAIGGRYTV

-504 ERGWLLRNDLSLGI
+504 ERGWTLRNDLSLGI
-518 GGGQEFYVAGDYGRI
+518 GGGQEFYVAADYGRI

-545 LAGAALGLRGGWQQ
+545 LAGMALGLRGGWQQ
-559 LSWDGFVGSTL
+559 LSWDGFVGSAL
-570 HKPDNYPTDY
+570 HKPSNFPTDY

>member
-1 MRGRQRTEEIVDT
+1 M
-14 RKKQGCHGRRGG
+14 
-26 SWVVLLGIAF
+26 AF
-36 QASAQHAGD
+36 SVAAQQVGD
-45 PAAQELLRQQA
+45 PGAQELLRQQE
-56 RERALREQQEE
+56 RERVLREQQES

-73 ERGPAQ
+73 ENSQ
-79 GEERLPVDEQP
+79 GEQGERLPTQEQP

-97 VLEVEDAKKFQ
+97 VLEGEGAKGFQ
-108 WAQRAADPAGDP
+108 WALAAADPREDP
-120 ATGRCLGTAGINIV
+120 ASGRCLGTEGINVV
-134 MKRVQNAIIGR
+134 MKRVQNAIIAR

-151 VLSAPQDLNL
+151 VLSAPQDLNT

-175 AMFSDAAGAHP
+175 AVFTEADGRHP
-186 AIANALPLRSGGMLN
+186 AIANALPIRSGDLLN

-215 PTVSADI
+215 PTVTADI

-239 MIDWKQRSPVRASLT
+239 NIDWKQRSPVRASLT
-254 LDDAGSRGTGKL
+254 LDDAGSQGTGKL

-296 GKDTYSWTAHYDVP
+296 GKDTNSWTAHYDVP

-316 GATASAYDYSQSI
+316 GATASAYDYSQTVV
-329 LGAYESY
+329 GAYESY
-336 DYSGESRNAEVRVDR
+336 DYSGRSGNAEARVDR
-351 LLLRNAKVK
+351 LLLRNAKTK
-360 FGVYGRGWQRTSRNF
+360 LGIYGRGWQRTSKNY

-398 QFIGPATFDA
+398 QFIGAATLDA

-420 ALRSPEEMAQAWD
+420 ALRSPEEMARAWD
-433 PTLPLDGT
+433 PSLPLEGT
-441 SRMKV
+441 SRMKL
-446 ITADAQFGLPFQ
+446 ITADAQFSVPFQ

-481 QDRFAVGGRYTV
+481 QDRFAIGGRYTV

-504 ERGWLLRNDLSLGI
+504 ERGWSLRNDLSLGI
-518 GGGQEFYVAGDYGRI
+518 GGGQEFYVAADYGRI
-533 GGPSAQWQSGRD
+533 GGPSTQWQSGRD
-545 LAGAALGLRGGWQQ
+545 LAGMALGLRGGWQQ
-559 LSWDGFVGSTL
+559 LSWDGFVGSAL
-570 HKPDNYPTDY
+570 HKPSNFPTDY

>member
-1 MRGRQRTEEIVDT
+1 M
-14 RKKQGCHGRRGG
+14 
-26 SWVVLLGIAF
+26 AF
-36 QASAQHAGD
+36 SVAAQQVGD
-45 PAAQELLRQQA
+45 PGAQELLRQQE
-56 RERALREQQEE
+56 RERVLREQQES

-73 ERGPAQ
+73 ESSQ
-79 GEERLPVDEQP
+79 GEQGERLPTQEQP

-97 VLEVEDAKKFQ
+97 VLDGEGAKGFQ
-108 WAQRAADPAGDP
+108 WALAAADPREDP
-120 ATGRCLGTAGINIV
+120 ASGRCLGTEGINVV
-134 MKRVQNAIIGR
+134 MKRVQNAIIAR

-151 VLSAPQDLNL
+151 VLSAPQDLNT

-175 AMFSDAAGAHP
+175 AVFTEADGRHP
-186 AIANALPLRSGGMLN
+186 AIANALPIRSGDLLN

-215 PTVSADI
+215 PTVTADI

-239 MIDWKQRSPVRASLT
+239 NIDWKQRSPVRASLT
-254 LDDAGSRGTGKL
+254 LDDAGSQGTGKL

-296 GKDTYSWTAHYDVP
+296 GKDTNSWTAHYDVP

-316 GATASAYDYSQSI
+316 GATASAYDYSQTVV
-329 LGAYESY
+329 GAYESY
-336 DYSGESRNAEVRVDR
+336 DYSGRSGNAEARVDR
-351 LLLRNAKVK
+351 LLLRNAKTK
-360 FGVYGRGWQRTSRNF
+360 LGIYGRGWQRTSKNY

-398 QFIGPATFDA
+398 QFIGAATLDA

-433 PTLPLDGT
+433 PTLPLEGT
-441 SRMKV
+441 SRMKL
-446 ITADAQFGLPFQ
+446 ITADAQFSVPFQ

-481 QDRFAVGGRYTV
+481 QDRFAIGGRYTV

-504 ERGWLLRNDLSLGI
+504 ERGWSLRNDLSLGI
-518 GGGQEFYVAGDYGRI
+518 GGGQEFYVAADYGRI

-545 LAGAALGLRGGWQQ
+545 LAGMALGLRGGWQQ
-559 LSWDGFVGSTL
+559 LSWDGFVGSAL
-570 HKPDNYPTDY
+570 HKPSNFPTDY

>member
-1 MRGRQRTEEIVDT
+1 M
-14 RKKQGCHGRRGG
+14 
-26 SWVVLLGIAF
+26 AF
-36 QASAQHAGD
+36 SVAAQQVGD
-45 PAAQELLRQQA
+45 PGAQELLRQQE
-56 RERALREQQEE
+56 RERVLREQQES

-73 ERGPAQ
+73 ESSQ
-79 GEERLPVDEQP
+79 GEQGERLPTQEQP

-97 VLEVEDAKKFQ
+97 VLDGEGAKDFQ
-108 WAQRAADPAGDP
+108 WALAAADPREDP
-120 ATGRCLGTAGINIV
+120 ASGRCLGTEGINVV
-134 MKRVQNAIIGR
+134 MKRVQNAIIAR

-151 VLSAPQDLNL
+151 VLSAPQDLNT

-175 AMFSDAAGAHP
+175 AVFTEADGRHP
-186 AIANALPLRSGGMLN
+186 AIANALPIRSGGLLN

-215 PTVSADI
+215 PTVTADI

-239 MIDWKQRSPVRASLT
+239 NIDWKQRSPVRASLT
-254 LDDAGSRGTGKL
+254 LDDAGSQGTGKL

-284 YVSAGRGVFNGK
+284 YVSAGRGVFNGE
-296 GKDTYSWTAHYDVP
+296 GKDTNSWTAHYDVP

-316 GATASAYDYSQSI
+316 GATASAYDYGQTVV
-329 LGAYESY
+329 GAYESY
-336 DYSGESRNAEVRVDR
+336 DYSGRSGNAEARVDR
-351 LLLRNAKVK
+351 LLLRNAKTK
-360 FGVYGRGWQRTSRNF
+360 LGIYGRGWQRTSKNY

-398 QFIGPATFDA
+398 QFIGAATLDA

-433 PTLPLDGT
+433 PSLPLEGT
-441 SRMKV
+441 SRMKL
-446 ITADAQFGLPFQ
+446 ITADAQFSVPFQ

-481 QDRFAVGGRYTV
+481 QDRFAIGGRYTV

-504 ERGWLLRNDLSLGI
+504 ERGWSLRNDLSLGI
-518 GGGQEFYVAGDYGRI
+518 GGGQEFYVAADYGRI

-545 LAGAALGLRGGWQQ
+545 LAGMALGLRGGWQQ
-559 LSWDGFVGSTL
+559 LSWDGFVGSAL
-570 HKPDNYPTDY
+570 HKPSNFPTDY

>member
-1 MRGRQRTEEIVDT
+1 MRGA
-14 RKKQGCHGRRGG
+14 RRVGG
-26 SWVVLLGIAF
+26 GLVLLGMAF
-36 QASAQHAGD
+36 SAAAQQVGD
-45 PAAQELLRQQA
+45 PGAQELLRQQE
-56 RERALREQQEE
+56 RERALREQQES

-73 ERGPAQ
+73 ESSQ
-79 GEERLPVDEQP
+79 GEQGERLPTQEQP

-97 VLEVEDAKKFQ
+97 VLEGEGAKGFQ
-108 WAQRAADPAGDP
+108 WALAAADPREDP
-120 ATGRCLGTAGINIV
+120 ASGRCLGTEGINVV
-134 MKRVQNAIIGR
+134 MKRVQNAIIAR

-151 VLSAPQDLNL
+151 VLSAPQDLNT

-175 AMFSDAAGAHP
+175 AVFSEADARHP
-186 AIANALPLRSGGMLN
+186 VLANALPIRSGGLLN

-239 MIDWKQRSPVRASLT
+239 QIDWKQRSPVRASVT
-254 LDDAGSRGTGKL
+254 LDDAGSQGTGKL

-284 YVSAGRGVFNGK
+284 YVSAGRSVFNGQ
-296 GKDTYSWTAHYDVP
+296 GKDTSSWTAHYDVP

-316 GATASAYDYSQSI
+316 GATASAYDYRQTVV
-329 LGAYESY
+329 GAYESY
-336 DYSGESRNAEVRVDR
+336 DYSGRSGNAEARVDR
-351 LLLRNAKVK
+351 LLLRNAKTK
-360 FGVYGRGWQRTSRNF
+360 LGIYGRGWQRTSKNY

-398 QFIGPATFDA
+398 QFIGAATLDT

-433 PTLPLDGT
+433 PTLPLEGT

-446 ITADAQFGLPFQ
+446 ITADAQFSVPFQ

-481 QDRFAVGGRYTV
+481 QDRFAIGGRYTV

-504 ERGWLLRNDLSLGI
+504 ERGWSLRNDLSLGM
-518 GGGQEFYVAGDYGRI
+518 GGGQEFYIAADYGRI

-545 LAGAALGLRGGWQQ
+545 LAGMALGLRGGWQQ
-559 LSWDGFVGSTL
+559 LSWDGFVGSAL
-570 HKPDNYPTDY
+570 HKPANFPTDY

>member
-1 MRGRQRTEEIVDT
+1 M
-14 RKKQGCHGRRGG
+14 
-26 SWVVLLGIAF
+26 AF
-36 QASAQHAGD
+36 SVAAQQVGD
-45 PAAQELLRQQA
+45 PGAQELLRQQE
-56 RERALREQQEE
+56 RERVLREQQES

-73 ERGPAQ
+73 KSSQ
-79 GEERLPVDEQP
+79 GEQGERLPTQEQP

-97 VLEVEDAKKFQ
+97 VLDGEGAKGFQ
-108 WAQRAADPAGDP
+108 WALAAADPREDP
-120 ATGRCLGTAGINIV
+120 ASGRCLGTEGINVV
-134 MKRVQNAIIGR
+134 MKRVQNAIIAR

-151 VLSAPQDLNL
+151 VLSAPQDLNT

-175 AMFSDAAGAHP
+175 AVFTEADGRHP
-186 AIANALPLRSGGMLN
+186 AIANALPIRSGGLLN

-215 PTVSADI
+215 PTVTADI

-239 MIDWKQRSPVRASLT
+239 NIDWKQRSPVRASLT
-254 LDDAGSRGTGKL
+254 LDDAGSQGTGKL

-296 GKDTYSWTAHYDVP
+296 GKDTNSWTAHYDVP

-316 GATASAYDYSQSI
+316 GATASAYDYSQTVV
-329 LGAYESY
+329 GAYESY
-336 DYSGESRNAEVRVDR
+336 DYSGRSGNAEARVDR
-351 LLLRNAKVK
+351 LLLRNAKTK
-360 FGVYGRGWQRTSRNF
+360 LGIYGRGWQRTSKNY

-398 QFIGPATFDA
+398 QFIGAATLDA

-420 ALRSPEEMAQAWD
+420 ALRSPEEMARAWD
-433 PTLPLDGT
+433 PSLPLEGT
-441 SRMKV
+441 SRMKL
-446 ITADAQFGLPFQ
+446 ITADAQFSVPFQ

-481 QDRFAVGGRYTV
+481 QDRFAIGGRYTV

-504 ERGWLLRNDLSLGI
+504 ERGWSLRNDLSLGI
-518 GGGQEFYVAGDYGRI
+518 GGGQEFYVAADYGRI

-545 LAGAALGLRGGWQQ
+545 LAGMALGLRGGWQQ
-559 LSWDGFVGSTL
+559 LSWDGFVGSAL
-570 HKPDNYPTDY
+570 HKPSNFPTDY

>member
-1 MRGRQRTEEIVDT
+1 M
-14 RKKQGCHGRRGG
+14 
-26 SWVVLLGIAF
+26 LLGMAF
-36 QASAQHAGD
+36 SAAAQQVGD
-45 PAAQELLRQQA
+45 PGAQELLRKQE
-56 RERALREQQEE
+56 RERALREQQES

-73 ERGPAQ
+73 ESSQ
-79 GEERLPVDEQP
+79 GEQGERLPTQEQP

-97 VLEVEDAKKFQ
+97 VLGGEGAKGFQ
-108 WAQRAADPAGDP
+108 WALAAADPREDP
-120 ATGRCLGTAGINIV
+120 ASGRCLGTEGINVV
-134 MKRVQNAIIGR
+134 MKRVQNAIIAR

-151 VLSAPQDLNL
+151 VLSAPQDLNT

-175 AMFSDAAGAHP
+175 AVFSEADARHP
-186 AIANALPLRSGGMLN
+186 VLANALPIRSGGLLN

-239 MIDWKQRSPVRASLT
+239 QIDWKQRSPVRASVT
-254 LDDAGSRGTGKL
+254 LDDAGSQGTGKL

-284 YVSAGRGVFNGK
+284 YVSAGRGVFNGQ
-296 GKDTYSWTAHYDVP
+296 GKDTSSWTAHYDVP

-316 GATASAYDYSQSI
+316 GATASAYDYRQTVV
-329 LGAYESY
+329 GAYESY
-336 DYSGESRNAEVRVDR
+336 DYSGRSGNAEARVDR
-351 LLLRNAKVK
+351 LLLRNAKTK
-360 FGVYGRGWQRTSRNF
+360 LGIYGRGWQRTSKNY

-398 QFIGPATFDA
+398 QFIGAATLDT

-420 ALRSPEEMAQAWD
+420 PLRSPEEMAQAWD
-433 PTLPLDGT
+433 PTLPLEGT

-446 ITADAQFGLPFQ
+446 ITADAQFSVPFQ

-481 QDRFAVGGRYTV
+481 QDRFAIGGRYTV

-504 ERGWLLRNDLSLGI
+504 ERGWSLRNDLSLGI
-518 GGGQEFYVAGDYGRI
+518 GGGQEFYVAADYGRI

-545 LAGAALGLRGGWQQ
+545 LAGMALGLRGGWQQ
-559 LSWDGFVGSTL
+559 LSWDGFVGSAL
-570 HKPDNYPTDY
+570 HKPANFPTDY

>member
-1 MRGRQRTEEIVDT
+1 M
-14 RKKQGCHGRRGG
+14 
-26 SWVVLLGIAF
+26 AF
-36 QASAQHAGD
+36 SVAAQQVGD
-45 PAAQELLRQQA
+45 PGAQELLRQQE
-56 RERALREQQEE
+56 RERVLREQQES

-73 ERGPAQ
+73 ESSQ
-79 GEERLPVDEQP
+79 GEQGERLPTQEQP

-97 VLEVEDAKKFQ
+97 VLDGEGAKDFQ
-108 WAQRAADPAGDP
+108 WALAAADPREDP
-120 ATGRCLGTAGINIV
+120 ASGRCLGTEGINVV
-134 MKRVQNAIIGR
+134 MKRVQNAIIAR

-151 VLSAPQDLNL
+151 VLSAPQDLNT

-175 AMFSDAAGAHP
+175 AVFTEADGRHP
-186 AIANALPLRSGGMLN
+186 AIANALPIRSGDLLN

-215 PTVSADI
+215 PTVTADI

-239 MIDWKQRSPVRASLT
+239 NIDWKQRSPVRASLT
-254 LDDAGSRGTGKL
+254 LDDAGSQGTGKL

-296 GKDTYSWTAHYDVP
+296 GKDTNSWTAHYDVP

-316 GATASAYDYSQSI
+316 GATASAYDYSQTVV
-329 LGAYESY
+329 GAYESY
-336 DYSGESRNAEVRVDR
+336 DYSGRSGNAEARVDR
-351 LLLRNAKVK
+351 LLLRNAKTK
-360 FGVYGRGWQRTSRNF
+360 LGIYGRGWQRTSKNY

-398 QFIGPATFDA
+398 QFIGAATLDA

-420 ALRSPEEMAQAWD
+420 ALRSPEEMARAWD
-433 PTLPLDGT
+433 PRLPLEGT
-441 SRMKV
+441 SRMKL
-446 ITADAQFGLPFQ
+446 ITADAQFSVPFQ

-481 QDRFAVGGRYTV
+481 QDRFAIGGRYTV

-504 ERGWLLRNDLSLGI
+504 ERGWSLRNDLSLGI
-518 GGGQEFYVAGDYGRI
+518 GGGQEFYVAADYGRI
-533 GGPSAQWQSGRD
+533 GGPSTQWQSGRD
-545 LAGAALGLRGGWQQ
+545 LAGMALGLRGGWQQ
-559 LSWDGFVGSTL
+559 LSWDGFVGSAL
-570 HKPDNYPTDY
+570 HKPSNFPTDY

>member
-1 MRGRQRTEEIVDT
+1 M
-14 RKKQGCHGRRGG
+14 
-26 SWVVLLGIAF
+26 AF
-36 QASAQHAGD
+36 SVAAQQVGD
-45 PAAQELLRQQA
+45 PGAQELLRQQE
-56 RERALREQQEE
+56 RERVLREQQES

-73 ERGPAQ
+73 ESSQ
-79 GEERLPVDEQP
+79 GEQGERLPTQEQP
-90 CVRIDRI
+90 CVRIERI
-97 VLEVEDAKKFQ
+97 VLDGEGAKGFQ
-108 WAQRAADPAGDP
+108 WALAAADPREDP
-120 ATGRCLGTAGINIV
+120 ASGRCLGTEGINVV
-134 MKRVQNAIIGR
+134 MKRVQNAIIAR

-151 VLSAPQDLNL
+151 VLSAPQDLNT

-175 AMFSDAAGAHP
+175 AVFTEADGRHP
-186 AIANALPLRSGGMLN
+186 AIANSLPIRSGGLLN

-215 PTVSADI
+215 PTVTADI

-239 MIDWKQRSPVRASLT
+239 NIDWKQRSPVRASLT
-254 LDDAGSRGTGKL
+254 LDDSGSQGTGKL

-296 GKDTYSWTAHYDVP
+296 GKDTNSWTAHYDVP

-316 GATASAYDYSQSI
+316 GATASAYDYSQTVV
-329 LGAYESY
+329 GAYERY
-336 DYSGESRNAEVRVDR
+336 DYSGRSGNAEARVDR
-351 LLLRNAKVK
+351 LLLRNAKTK
-360 FGVYGRGWQRTSRNF
+360 LGIYGRGWQRTSKNY

-398 QFIGPATFDA
+398 QFIGAATLDA

-433 PTLPLDGT
+433 PTLPLEGT

-446 ITADAQFGLPFQ
+446 ITADAQFSVPFQ

-481 QDRFAVGGRYTV
+481 QDRFAIGGRYTV

-504 ERGWLLRNDLSLGI
+504 ERGWSLRNDLSLGI
-518 GGGQEFYVAGDYGRI
+518 GGGQEFYVAADYGRI

-545 LAGAALGLRGGWQQ
+545 LAGMALGLRGGWQQ
-559 LSWDGFVGSTL
+559 LSWDGFVGSAL
-570 HKPDNYPTDY
+570 HKPSNFPTDY

>member
-1 MRGRQRTEEIVDT
+1 M
-14 RKKQGCHGRRGG
+14 
-26 SWVVLLGIAF
+26 AF
-36 QASAQHAGD
+36 SVAAQQVGD
-45 PAAQELLRQQA
+45 PGAQELLRQQE
-56 RERALREQQEE
+56 RERVLREQQES

-73 ERGPAQ
+73 ESSQ
-79 GEERLPVDEQP
+79 GEQGERLPTQEQP

-97 VLEVEDAKKFQ
+97 VLDGEGAKGFQ
-108 WAQRAADPAGDP
+108 WALAAADPREDP
-120 ATGRCLGTAGINIV
+120 ASGRCLGTEGINVV
-134 MKRVQNAIIGR
+134 MKRVQNAIIAR

-151 VLSAPQDLNL
+151 VLSAPQDLNT

-175 AMFSDAAGAHP
+175 AVFTEADGRHP
-186 AIANALPLRSGGMLN
+186 AIANALPIRSGGLLN

-215 PTVSADI
+215 PTVTADI

-239 MIDWKQRSPVRASLT
+239 NIDWKQRSPVRASLT
-254 LDDAGSRGTGKL
+254 LDDAGSQGTGKL

-296 GKDTYSWTAHYDVP
+296 GKDTNSWTAHYDVP

-316 GATASAYDYSQSI
+316 GATASAYDYSQTVV
-329 LGAYESY
+329 GAYESY
-336 DYSGESRNAEVRVDR
+336 DYSGRSGNAEARVDR
-351 LLLRNAKVK
+351 LLLRNAKTK
-360 FGVYGRGWQRTSRNF
+360 LGIYGRGWQRTSKNY

-398 QFIGPATFDA
+398 QFIGAATLDA

-420 ALRSPEEMAQAWD
+420 ALRSPEEMARAWD
-433 PTLPLDGT
+433 PSLPLEGT
-441 SRMKV
+441 SRMKL
-446 ITADAQFGLPFQ
+446 ITADAQFSVPFQ

-481 QDRFAVGGRYTV
+481 QDRFAIGGRYTV

-504 ERGWLLRNDLSLGI
+504 ERGWSLRNDLSLGI
-518 GGGQEFYVAGDYGRI
+518 GGGQEFYVAADYGRI

-545 LAGAALGLRGGWQQ
+545 LAGMALGLRGGWQQ
-559 LSWDGFVGSTL
+559 LSWDGFVGSAL
-570 HKPDNYPTDY
+570 HKPSNFPTDY

>member
-1 MRGRQRTEEIVDT
+1 M
-14 RKKQGCHGRRGG
+14 
-26 SWVVLLGIAF
+26 AF
-36 QASAQHAGD
+36 GVAAQQVGD
-45 PAAQELLRQQA
+45 PGAQELLRQQE
-56 RERALREQQEE
+56 RERVLREQQES

-73 ERGPAQ
+73 ESSKGEQ
-79 GEERLPVDEQP
+79 GERLPAQEQP
-90 CVRIDRI
+90 CVRIERI
-97 VLEVEDAKKFQ
+97 VLEGEAAKRFQ
-108 WAQRAADPAGDP
+108 WALAAADPREDP
-120 ATGRCLGTAGINIV
+120 ASGRCLGTEGINVV
-134 MKRVQNAIIGR
+134 MKRVQNAIIAR

-151 VLSAPQDLNL
+151 VLSAPQDLNT

-175 AMFSDAAGAHP
+175 AVFTEADGRHP
-186 AIANALPLRSGGMLN
+186 AIANALPIRSGGLLN

-239 MIDWKQRSPVRASLT
+239 QIDWKQRSPLRASVT
-254 LDDAGSRGTGKL
+254 LDDAGSQGTGKL
-266 QANATL
+266 QANTTL

-296 GKDTYSWTAHYDVP
+296 GKDTNSWTAHYDVP

-316 GATASAYDYSQSI
+316 GATASAYDYRQTVV
-329 LGAYESY
+329 GAYESY
-336 DYSGESRNAEVRVDR
+336 DYSGRSGNAEARVDR
-351 LLLRNAKVK
+351 LLLRNAKTK
-360 FGVYGRGWQRTSRNF
+360 LGIYGRGWQRTSKNY

-398 QFIGPATFDA
+398 QFIGAATLDA

-433 PTLPLDGT
+433 PTLPLEGT

-446 ITADAQFGLPFQ
+446 ITADAQFTVPFQ

-481 QDRFAVGGRYTV
+481 QDRFAIGGRYTV

-504 ERGWLLRNDLSLGI
+504 ERGWSLRNDLSLGI
-518 GGGQEFYVAGDYGRI
+518 GGGQEFYVAADYGRI

-545 LAGAALGLRGGWQQ
+545 LAGMAMGLRGGWQQ
-559 LSWDGFVGSTL
+559 LSWDGFVGSAL
-570 HKPDNYPTDY
+570 HKPANFPTDY

>member
-1 MRGRQRTEEIVDT
+1 M
-14 RKKQGCHGRRGG
+14 
-26 SWVVLLGIAF
+26 LLAMAF
-36 QASAQHAGD
+36 GVAAQQVGD
-45 PAAQELLRQQA
+45 PGAQELLRQQE
-56 RERALREQQEE
+56 RERALREQQES

-73 ERGPAQ
+73 ENSQ
-79 GEERLPVDEQP
+79 GEKGERLPAQEQP

-97 VLEVEDAKKFQ
+97 VLEGEGAKGFQ
-108 WAQRAADPAGDP
+108 WALAAADPREDP
-120 ATGRCLGTAGINIV
+120 ASGRCLGTEGINVV
-134 MKRVQNAIIGR
+134 MKRVQNAIIAR

-151 VLSAPQDLNL
+151 VLSAPQDLNT
-161 GTLTLSVVPGRFRE
+161 GTLTLSVVPGRFRDAVFSE
-175 AMFSDAAGAHP
+175 ADARHP
-186 AIANALPLRSGGMLN
+186 AIANALPIRSGNLLN

-222 KIAPADGEGAA
+222 KIAPADGERAA

-239 MIDWKQRSPVRASLT
+239 QIDWKQRSPVRASVT
-254 LDDAGSRGTGKL
+254 LDDTGSRGTGKL

-277 LGLNELF
+277 MGLNELF
-284 YVSAGRGVFNGK
+284 YVSAGRGVFNGQ
-296 GKDTYSWTAHYDVP
+296 GKDTNSWTAHYDVP

-316 GATASAYDYSQSI
+316 GATASAYDYRQTVV
-329 LGAYESY
+329 GAYESY
-336 DYSGESRNAEVRVDR
+336 DYSGRSGNAEARVDR
-351 LLLRNAKVK
+351 LLLRNAKTK
-360 FGVYGRGWQRTSRNF
+360 LGIYGRGWQRTSKNY

-398 QFIGPATFDA
+398 QFIGAATLDA

-433 PTLPLDGT
+433 PTLPLEGT
-441 SRMKV
+441 SRMRV
-446 ITADAQFGLPFQ
+446 ITADAQFSVPFQ

-481 QDRFAVGGRYTV
+481 QDRFAIGGRYTV

-504 ERGWLLRNDLSLGI
+504 ERGWSLRNDLSLGI
-518 GGGQEFYVAGDYGRI
+518 GGGQEFYVAADYGRI

-545 LAGAALGLRGGWQQ
+545 LAGMALGLRGGWQQ
-559 LSWDGFVGSTL
+559 LSWDGFVGSAL
-570 HKPDNYPTDY
+570 HKPANFPTDY

>member
-1 MRGRQRTEEIVDT
+1 MDAAGEQRRQLERNNALRDRQERGVDIKPDAARPAPLARLPADET
-14 RKKQGCHGRRGG
+14 PCFAITQIQLRGPDATKFGWLLSSFAGPAADDLPQGKCLGAQGIN
-26 SWVVLLGIAF
+26 VLL
-36 QASAQHAGD
+36 
-45 PAAQELLRQQA
+45 
-56 RERALREQQEE
+56 
-67 RPDVRL
+67 
-73 ERGPAQ
+73 
-79 GEERLPVDEQP
+79 
-90 CVRIDRI
+90 
-97 VLEVEDAKKFQ
+97 
-108 WAQRAADPAGDP
+108 QRAQDA
-120 ATGRCLGTAGINIV
+120 L
-134 MKRVQNAIIGR
+134 IGR
-145 GYVTTR
+145 GFVTSR
-151 VLSAPQDLNL
+151 VLAEPQDLTSGQL
-161 GTLTLSVVPGRFRE
+161 LITVFAGRIASIRFTDGTSYRGTAR
-175 AMFSDAAGAHP
+175 
-186 AIANALPLRSGGMLN
+186 NALPINAGDILN

-239 MIDWKQRSPVRASLT
+239 QIDWTQRSPVRASVT

-284 YVSAGRGVFNGK
+284 YISAGRGVFNGR
-296 GKDTYSWTAHYDVP
+296 GKDTNSWTAHYDVP

-316 GATASAYDYSQSI
+316 GATASAYDYSQNVV
-329 LGAYESY
+329 GAFESY
-336 DYSGESRNAEVRVDR
+336 DYSGRSQNAEARVDR

-360 FGVYGRGWQRTSRNF
+360 FSAYARGWQRESKNY

-383 QRRRTSGWELGLTHK
+383 QRRRTAGWELGLTHK
-398 QFIGPATFDA
+398 QFIGNA
-408 TLAYRRGTGAFH
+408 TLDASVAYRRGTGAFH
-420 ALRSPEEMAQAWD
+420 ALRSPEEMAQQWD
-433 PTLPLDGT
+433 PTLPLEGT
-441 SRMKV
+441 SRMKL
-446 ITADAQFGLPFQ
+446 ITADAQFSVPFQ
-458 LGKQRLRYTA
+458 LGRQRLRYTA

-481 QDRFAVGGRYTV
+481 QDRFAIGGRYTV

-504 ERGWLLRNDLSLGI
+504 ERGWSLRNDLSLGI
-518 GGGQEFYVAGDYGRI
+518 GGGQEFYVAADYGRI

-545 LAGAALGLRGGWQQ
+545 LAGMALGLRGGWQQ
-559 LSWDGFVGSTL
+559 LSWDGFVGSAL
-570 HKPDNYPTDY
+570 HKPAHFPTDY

>member
-1 MRGRQRTEEIVDT
+1 M
-14 RKKQGCHGRRGG
+14 
-26 SWVVLLGIAF
+26 AF
-36 QASAQHAGD
+36 SVAAQQVGD
-45 PAAQELLRQQA
+45 PGAQELLRQQE
-56 RERALREQQEE
+56 RERVLREQQES

-73 ERGPAQ
+73 ESSQ
-79 GEERLPVDEQP
+79 GEQGERLPTQEQP

-97 VLEVEDAKKFQ
+97 VLDGEGAKDFQ
-108 WAQRAADPAGDP
+108 WALAAADPREDP
-120 ATGRCLGTAGINIV
+120 ASGRCLGTEGINVV
-134 MKRVQNAIIGR
+134 MKRVQNAIIAR

-151 VLSAPQDLNL
+151 VLSAPQDLNT

-175 AMFSDAAGAHP
+175 AVFTEADGRHP
-186 AIANALPLRSGGMLN
+186 AIANALPIRSGGLLN

-215 PTVSADI
+215 PTVTADI

-239 MIDWKQRSPVRASLT
+239 NIDWKQRSPVRASLT
-254 LDDAGSRGTGKL
+254 LDDAGSQGTGKL

-296 GKDTYSWTAHYDVP
+296 GKDTNSWTAHYDVP

-316 GATASAYDYSQSI
+316 GATASAYDYSQTVV
-329 LGAYESY
+329 GAYESY
-336 DYSGESRNAEVRVDR
+336 DYSGRSGNAEARVDR
-351 LLLRNAKVK
+351 LLLRNAKTK
-360 FGVYGRGWQRTSRNF
+360 LGIYGRGWQRTSKNY

-398 QFIGPATFDA
+398 QFIGAVTLDA

-420 ALRSPEEMAQAWD
+420 ALRSPEEMARAWD
-433 PTLPLDGT
+433 PSLPLEGT
-441 SRMKV
+441 SRMKL
-446 ITADAQFGLPFQ
+446 ITADAQFSVPFQ

-481 QDRFAVGGRYTV
+481 QDRFAIGGRYTV

-504 ERGWLLRNDLSLGI
+504 ERGWSLRNDLSLGI
-518 GGGQEFYVAGDYGRI
+518 GGGQEFYVAADYGRI
-533 GGPSAQWQSGRD
+533 GGPSTQWQSGRD
-545 LAGAALGLRGGWQQ
+545 LAGMALGLRGGWQQ
-559 LSWDGFVGSTL
+559 LSWDGFVGSAL
-570 HKPDNYPTDY
+570 HKPSNFPTDY

>member
-1 MRGRQRTEEIVDT
+1 MRGA
-14 RKKQGCHGRRGG
+14 RRVGG
-26 SWVVLLGIAF
+26 GVLLLGMAF
-36 QASAQHAGD
+36 SAAAQQVGD
-45 PAAQELLRQQA
+45 PGAQELLRQQE
-56 RERALREQQEE
+56 RERALREQQES

-73 ERGPAQ
+73 ESSQ
-79 GEERLPVDEQP
+79 GEQGERLPTQEQP

-97 VLEVEDAKKFQ
+97 VLEGEGAKGFQ
-108 WAQRAADPAGDP
+108 WALAAADPREDP
-120 ATGRCLGTAGINIV
+120 ASGRCLGTEGINVV
-134 MKRVQNAIIGR
+134 MKRVQNAIIAR

-151 VLSAPQDLNL
+151 VLSAPQDLNT

-175 AMFSDAAGAHP
+175 AVFSEADARHP
-186 AIANALPLRSGGMLN
+186 VLANALPIRSGGLLN

-239 MIDWKQRSPVRASLT
+239 QIDWKQRSPVRASVT
-254 LDDAGSRGTGKL
+254 LDDAGSQGTGKL

-284 YVSAGRGVFNGK
+284 YVSAGRGVFNGQ
-296 GKDTYSWTAHYDVP
+296 GKDTSSWTAHYDVP

-316 GATASAYDYSQSI
+316 GATASAYDYRQTVV
-329 LGAYESY
+329 GAYESY
-336 DYSGESRNAEVRVDR
+336 DYSGRSGNAEARVDR
-351 LLLRNAKVK
+351 LLLRNAKTK
-360 FGVYGRGWQRTSRNF
+360 LGIFGRGWQRTSKNY

-383 QRRRTSGWELGLTHK
+383 QRRRTSGWELGLSHK
-398 QFIGPATFDA
+398 QFIGAATLDT

-433 PTLPLDGT
+433 PTLPLEGT

-446 ITADAQFGLPFQ
+446 ITADAQFTVPFQ

-481 QDRFAVGGRYTV
+481 QDRFAIGGRYTV

-504 ERGWLLRNDLSLGI
+504 ERGWSLRNDLSLGI
-518 GGGQEFYVAGDYGRI
+518 GGGQEFYVAADYGRI

-545 LAGAALGLRGGWQQ
+545 LAGMALGLRGGWQQ
-559 LSWDGFVGSTL
+559 LSWDGFVGSAL
-570 HKPDNYPTDY
+570 HKPANFPTDY

>member
-1 MRGRQRTEEIVDT
+1 MG
-14 RKKQGCHGRRGG
+14 
-26 SWVVLLGIAF
+26 LLAMAF
-36 QASAQHAGD
+36 GVAAQQVGD
-45 PAAQELLRQQA
+45 PGAQELLRQQE
-56 RERALREQQEE
+56 RERVLREQQES

-73 ERGPAQ
+73 ESSKGEQ
-79 GEERLPVDEQP
+79 GERLPAQEQP
-90 CVRIDRI
+90 CVRIERI
-97 VLEVEDAKKFQ
+97 VLEGEAATRFQ
-108 WAQRAADPAGDP
+108 WALAAADPREDP
-120 ATGRCLGTAGINIV
+120 ASGRCLGTEGINVV
-134 MKRVQNAIIGR
+134 MKRVQNAIIAR

-151 VLSAPQDLNL
+151 VLSAPQDLNT

-175 AMFSDAAGAHP
+175 AVFTEADGRHP
-186 AIANALPLRSGGMLN
+186 AIANALPIRSGGLLN

-239 MIDWKQRSPVRASLT
+239 QIDWKQRSPLRASVT
-254 LDDAGSRGTGKL
+254 LDDAGSQGTGKL
-266 QANATL
+266 QANTTL

-296 GKDTYSWTAHYDVP
+296 GKDTNSWTAHYDVP

-316 GATASAYDYSQSI
+316 GATASAYDYRQTVV
-329 LGAYESY
+329 GAYESY
-336 DYSGESRNAEVRVDR
+336 DYSGRSGNAEARVDR
-351 LLLRNAKVK
+351 LLLRNAKTK
-360 FGVYGRGWQRTSRNF
+360 LGIYGRGWQRTSKNY

-398 QFIGPATFDA
+398 QFIGAATLDA

-433 PTLPLDGT
+433 PTLPLEGT

-446 ITADAQFGLPFQ
+446 ITADAQFTVPFQ

-481 QDRFAVGGRYTV
+481 QDRFAIGGRYTV

-504 ERGWLLRNDLSLGI
+504 ERGWSLRNDLSLGI
-518 GGGQEFYVAGDYGRI
+518 GGGQEFYVAADYGRI

-545 LAGAALGLRGGWQQ
+545 LAGMAVGLRGGWQQ
-559 LSWDGFVGSTL
+559 LSWDGFVGSAL
-570 HKPDNYPTDY
+570 HKPANFPTDY

>member
-1 MRGRQRTEEIVDT
+1 M
-14 RKKQGCHGRRGG
+14 
-26 SWVVLLGIAF
+26 LLAMAF
-36 QASAQHAGD
+36 GVAAQQVGD
-45 PAAQELLRQQA
+45 PGAQELLRQQE
-56 RERALREQQEE
+56 RERALREQQES

-73 ERGPAQ
+73 ENSQ
-79 GEERLPVDEQP
+79 GEQGERLPAQEQP
-90 CVRIDRI
+90 CVRIERI
-97 VLEVEDAKKFQ
+97 VLEGEAARRFQ
-108 WAQRAADPAGDP
+108 WALAAADPREDP
-120 ATGRCLGTAGINIV
+120 ASGRCLGTEGINVV
-134 MKRVQNAIIGR
+134 MKRVQNAIIAR

-151 VLSAPQDLNL
+151 VLSAPQDLTT

-175 AMFSDAAGAHP
+175 AVFSEADARHP
-186 AIANALPLRSGGMLN
+186 AIANALPIRSGGLLN

-239 MIDWKQRSPVRASLT
+239 QIDWKQRSPVRASVT
-254 LDDAGSRGTGKL
+254 LDDAGSQGTGKL

-296 GKDTYSWTAHYDVP
+296 GKDTNSWTAHYDVP

-316 GATASAYDYSQSI
+316 GATASAYDYSQTVV
-329 LGAYESY
+329 GAYESY
-336 DYSGESRNAEVRVDR
+336 DYSGRSGNAEARVDR
-351 LLLRNAKVK
+351 LLLRNAKTK
-360 FGVYGRGWQRTSRNF
+360 LGIYGRGWQRTSKNY

-398 QFIGPATFDA
+398 QFIGNATLDA
-408 TLAYRRGTGAFH
+408 TVAYRRGTGAFH

-433 PTLPLDGT
+433 PTLPLEGT

-446 ITADAQFGLPFQ
+446 ITADAQFTVPFQ

-481 QDRFAVGGRYTV
+481 QDRFAIGGRYTV

-504 ERGWLLRNDLSLGI
+504 ERGWSLRNDLSLGI
-518 GGGQEFYVAGDYGRI
+518 GGGQEFYVAADYGRI

-545 LAGAALGLRGGWQQ
+545 LAGMALGLRGGWQQ
-559 LSWDGFVGSTL
+559 LSWDGFVGSAL
-570 HKPDNYPTDY
+570 HKPANFPTDY